1 MATENISY
9 VVAFVA
15 GLLTFLSPCLL
26 PLIPSF
32 IAYITGISFGDLK
45 NEKKRGEVRAQTII
59 HSLLFI
65 AGFSLVF
72 ILLGLTATAL
82 GRALFQFQDIIRMA
96 GGVLIIIFGLFL
108 TGVVKMDFLIKE
120 HHLHM
125 KFKGATYFG
134 SFLVGVTFAAA
145 WTPCAGPILGSI
157 LVLAGTQSSMAH
169 GAALL
174 VVYSLGIAIPFF
186 ITGLIINTFLEA
198 FNKFKKVIG
207 GIQVAGGV
215 LLIIVGILMIT
226 NYLPVMSGKLL
237 TLFSKH

>member
-9 VVAFVA
+9 IVAFVA

-45 NEKKRGEVRAQTII
+45 SEKKKGEVRKSTII

-65 AGFSLVF
+65 AGFSMVF

-82 GRALFQFQDIIRMA
+82 GRALFQYQDIIRMV

-108 TGVVKMDFLIKE
+108 TGIVKLNFLIPE
-120 HHLHM
+120 HHLHL
-125 KFKGATYFG
+125 KVKGATYFG
-134 SFLVGVTFAAA
+134 SFLVGVTFAAG

-157 LVLAGTQSSMAH
+157 LVLAGTQSSMVH

-174 VVYSLGIAIPFF
+174 VVFSLGIAIPFF
-186 ITGLIINTFLEA
+186 LTGLLINTFLEY

-207 GIQVAGGV
+207 AIQVGGGV
-215 LLIIVGILMIT
+215 LLIIVGILMLT
-226 NYLPVMSGKLL
+226 NQLAPLSAKMLAIFEK
-237 TLFSKH
+237 